1 MKIQVTKE
9 DIKKGEQGS
18 CEWCPV
24 ALAIQRTY
32 DLKNGK
38 DKMVTVDD
46 NSVGIWQDS
55 VEQHYQLPQIA
66 RDFIHDFDNSD
77 YIKKHYNI
85 KNEQLKP
92 FSFKIGKRIRIKE

>member
-1 MKIQVTKE
+1 MKIQVTKD
-9 DIKKGEQGS
+9 DIEKGARGS

-38 DKMVTVDD
+38 NKMVVVDED
-46 NSVGIWQDS
+46 GVGIWQDS

-66 RDFIHDFDNSD
+66 RDFIHTFDNWIFLKD
-77 YIKKHYNI
+77 KAYF
-85 KNEQLKP
+85 KP
-92 FSFKIGKRIRIKE
+92 FSFKMGKRIRVKE

>member
-1 MKIQVTKE
+1 MKIQVTNN

-38 DKMVTVDD
+38 DKMVTVDED
-46 NSVGIWQDS
+46 GVGIWQDS

-66 RDFIHDFDNSD
+66 RDFIHDFDND
-77 YIKKHYNI
+77 RKVAQ
-85 KNEQLKP
+85 EEGLRP
-92 FSFKIGKRIRIKE
+92 FSFKIGKRIKINE

>member
-1 MKIQVTKE
+1 MKIEVTK
-9 DIKKGEQGS
+9 DDLGKGARGS

-38 DKMVTVDD
+38 DKMVTVDED
-46 NSVGIWQDS
+46 GVGIWQDS

-66 RDFIHDFDNSD
+66 RDFIHSFDNYSKVAD
-77 YIKKHYNI
+77 GDFWKYF
-85 KNEQLKP
+85 KP
-92 FSFKIGKRIRIKE
+92 FSFKMGKRIRIKE

>member
-1 MKIQVTKE
+1 MKIQVTNN

-38 DKMVTVDD
+38 DKMVTVDED
-46 NSVGIWQDS
+46 GVGIWQDS

-66 RDFIHDFDNSD
+66 RDFIHSFDSTD
-77 YIKKHYNI
+77 SREYF
-85 KNEQLKP
+85 KP
-92 FSFKIGKRIRIKE
+92 FSFKIGKRIKIKE